1 MELVSL
7 LESPIMFDKSFRV
20 TSVAFFVANLNFLSW
35 ELDNWTF
42 KLCIKSFYIVTILKQ
57 NKVTILSCLPVKY

>member
-7 LESPIMFDKSFRV
+7 LESPIMFDERFRV
-20 TSVAFFVANLNFLSW
+20 TSVAFFVANLNFLNW
-35 ELDNWTF
+35 ELDNLTF
-42 KLCIKSFYIVTILKQ
+42 KLYIKSFYIVTILKR